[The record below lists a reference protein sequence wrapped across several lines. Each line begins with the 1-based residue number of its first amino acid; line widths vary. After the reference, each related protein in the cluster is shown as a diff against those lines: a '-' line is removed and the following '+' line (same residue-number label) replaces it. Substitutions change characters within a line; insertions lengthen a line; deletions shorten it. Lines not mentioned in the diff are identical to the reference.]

1 MTSHPATARSV
12 ARSSSPLRPHP
23 SGMPTAAGHLQV
35 CGHQPQQLFPS
46 TLRNRNS
53 PPSQFGGAEHHYCS
67 AEHLGTS
74 PAPGRLENRI
84 NWPDYSPVQTST
96 AQLLHSGFLK
106 HHRPEAASLQLAPPP
121 PRPRLPLRTPKA
133 GKWQLP
139 DQSPAPPS
147 PCGAGC
153 SGWMRPAAL
162 GKYQGNLQTCCR
174 GIRGRSRGQL
184 WGCKPVPRHSP
195 RTRQWVGA
203 ALAPRDHLGWPRHL
217 VPWELSPGRHVQKL
231 LPWPWLHQS
240 QLWQHEELHLISR
253 RQPQGSC
260 PSCPLRDTEAGPGSR
275 AGHALVRPSPRGA
288 AHGDFWM
295 FPTCTLLCLHSSKT
309 SRHELSPAAPSTRI
323 LPSFSRCDSFPG
335 VGMNSQ
341 SPNSQ
346 PLNAP
351 CSS

>member
-53 PPSQFGGAEHHYCS
+53 PPSQFGGAEHPYCS

-184 WGCKPVPRHSP
+184 CRCKPVPRHSP

-240 QLWQHEELHLISR
+240 QLWQHEELHRISR

-341 SPNSQ
+341 SPNSH